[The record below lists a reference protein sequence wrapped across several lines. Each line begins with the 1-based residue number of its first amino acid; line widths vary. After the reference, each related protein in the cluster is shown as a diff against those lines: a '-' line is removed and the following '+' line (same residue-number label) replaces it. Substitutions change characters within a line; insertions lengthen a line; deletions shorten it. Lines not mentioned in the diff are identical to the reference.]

1 MRRSL
6 LVVPLALL
14 LLLVPSGSAV
24 AATVRLDDRTG
35 DVVYRTAP
43 GERNDLRIRATD
55 EPVRGH
61 EFVELFFVDSVPID
75 ASGECRPAGGGPST
89 YLREVRA

>member
-35 DVVYRTAP
+35 DVVYRAAP

-55 EPVRGH
+55 EPVRRAG
-61 EFVELFFVDSVPID
+61 EETTG
-75 ASGECRPAGGGPST
+75 SGGTTAGTGSPAGQGGT
-89 YLREVRA
+89 